1 MAPTFS
7 KHRATVIGVTAVC
20 FWAFMVSTM
29 RLTTQYFGTLL
40 GPCILYTIASAAL
53 WVVRRPHAI
62 KSFPKNYLVIGAILV
77 AFVEIATS
85 QAVGLAANEVQTIEV
100 GIVNYLWPTFT
111 VLLTVI
117 SSKDQK
123 TSWLIVPGT
132 ILATGGVICAL
143 GGDAGLS
150 ISAVAQNV
158 SSNPLPY
165 GLIFCAASLWACY
178 SVFTPRIAEGH
189 DGLAIFFTF
198 TAVCLWVLYFANGA
212 PLPETNPGLLGVF
225 TAVFAAFALAAGYAC
240 WNIGII
246 YGNMNVMATVSYA
259 TPILSTLVSMVLLHA
274 TLSVP
279 FWLGA
284 VAVAAGSLISWLA
297 TSGQHLLHRKN
308 PANDFAF
315 RKGAQASSAENSPCK
330 AKGN

>member
-1 MAPTFS
+1 M
-7 KHRATVIGVTAVC
+7 AVC

-29 RLTTQYFGTLL
+29 RLTSQYFGTLL

-53 WVVRRPHAI
+53 WVVRRPRDI
-62 KSFPKNYLVIGAILV
+62 KCFPKKYLVIGAILV

-117 SSKDQK
+117 SAKGKK

-132 ILATGGVICAL
+132 VLATGGVICAL

-150 ISAVAQNV
+150 ISAVVENV
-158 SSNPLPY
+158 SSNPVPY
-165 GLIFCAASLWACY
+165 GLILAAASTWACY
-178 SVFTPRIAEGH
+178 SVFTPHIAEGH
-189 DGLAIFFTF
+189 DGLAVFFTA
-198 TAVCLWVLYFANGA
+198 TTLALWVLFFANGA
-212 PLPETNPGLLGVF
+212 PLPESDPGLPGIF
-225 TAVFAAFALAAGYAC
+225 TAVFAALALAAGYAC

-246 YGNMNVMATVSYA
+246 YGNMNVLACASYA
-259 TPILSTLVSMVLLHA
+259 TPILSTLVSVVLLHA

-279 FWLGA
+279 FWFGA
-284 VAVAAGSLISWLA
+284 AAVAAGSLLSWLA
-297 TSGQHLLHRKN
+297 TSGQHLLHRKH
-308 PANDFAF
+308 PAPQTDEPATAND
-315 RKGAQASSAENSPCK
+315 
-330 AKGN
+330 